1 MSAAVGRTA
10 VLGCIRTGQCT
21 RVYSDMYSV
30 RRYATAPGDDN
41 KPSVQQSPTSLNA
54 GNSSRESV
62 ESVLQR
68 ILEPDHAKS
77 IGVASEGAQ
86 SSKASKVSTADQRAL
101 VPLNIIY
108 LPPPKWHQPLRP
120 LIERQRQVPQDQKTD
135 SGNSW
140 STAPIE
146 NDNTIGDSR
155 ATLEEQYGKSFSTP
169 DSDGIIARIARMFA
183 SRLRIKPVPK
193 DALKDTPKDT
203 PKPASEKLLEA
214 HELDSS
220 DGLQAKQKA
229 QADLSRVTAEKWQG
243 STTYRILVTW
253 RQTLDSLR
261 SLPKDDDW
269 VTWAGKA
276 LNEITG
282 YDRIALLKMQ
292 VDSSGEQFH
301 AARRQLDDT
310 KAQHTRATKSRIANQ
325 REINS
330 LLQRKHLWSEDD
342 VARFTSLYRDEHQ
355 AESAETQSAKD
366 LKEAETLVDHK
377 YDELVNA
384 IRERYHEE
392 QIWSDKIRRASTYG
406 TWAVLF
412 MNILALFLAQA
423 IFEPRKRRKI
433 VAGVDER
440 LSEAMSEQKDMLA
453 STGQAMEQRM
463 GEQEK
468 AVAQMAQ
475 HLYNMSAVMDAI
487 SMRQERRM
495 PEVGAQLAEPV
506 QRPETTMI
514 DPSVLLGGS
523 DGYSDTELD
532 MYYAQMHARR
542 ALPESMIWKVASS
555 SHQKQAYSRAEAGQL
570 AFETAALTGLI
581 AGALFWFSS

>member
-10 VLGCIRTGQCT
+10 VLGCIRTGQ
-21 RVYSDMYSV
+21 YSRIYSGTYSL
-30 RRYATAPGDDN
+30 RMYATAPGDSD
-41 KPSVQQSPTSLNA
+41 KPSLTSVNT

-77 IGVASEGAQ
+77 IGVASGAQ
-86 SSKASKVSTADQRAL
+86 SNKAPKVSNTDQRAL

-120 LIERQRQVPQDQKTD
+120 LIERQPQNQAPLDQKTD

-146 NDNTIGDSR
+146 NGNTIGDSR

-169 DSDGIIARIARMFA
+169 SSDGIIARIARMFA
-183 SRLRIKPVPK
+183 SRPRIEPVFK
-193 DALKDTPKDT
+193 DALKDTLKDT
-203 PKPASEKLLEA
+203 SKPASEKILKA
-214 HELDSS
+214 PKPDSS
-220 DGLQAKQKA
+220 DGLQAEQKA
-229 QADLSRVTAEKWQG
+229 QADLSRVTAEKWQD

-301 AARRQLDDT
+301 AARRQLNDT
-310 KAQHTRATKSRIANQ
+310 KSQHARATKSRIANQ

-330 LLQRKHLWSEDD
+330 LLQRKHLWSEED

-366 LKEAETLVDHK
+366 LKEAEALVDHK

-453 STGQAMEQRM
+453 STGQAMEQRI

-468 AVAQMAQ
+468 AVVQMAQ

-487 SMRQERRM
+487 SMRQERGM
-495 PEVGAQLAEPV
+495 SEPGAQVSEPV
-506 QRPETTMI
+506 RRPEAAVV

-532 MYYAQMHARR
+532 MYYAQMHSRR

-555 SHQKQAYSRAEAGQL
+555 PHQKQAYSRAEAGQL
-570 AFETAALTGLI
+570 ALETAALTSLI
-581 AGALFWFSS
+581 AGTLYWFSS

>member
-1 MSAAVGRTA
+1 MSAAVGRTT
-10 VLGCIRTGQCT
+10 VLGCIRTGQ
-21 RVYSDMYSV
+21 YSRIYSGTYSL
-30 RRYATAPGDDN
+30 RMYATAPGDSD
-41 KPSVQQSPTSLNA
+41 KPSLTSVNT

-86 SSKASKVSTADQRAL
+86 SNKAPKVSNTDQRAL

-120 LIERQRQVPQDQKTD
+120 LIERQPQNQAPLDQKTD

-146 NDNTIGDSR
+146 NGNTIGDSR

-169 DSDGIIARIARMFA
+169 SSDGIIARIARIFA
-183 SRLRIKPVPK
+183 SRPRIEPVFK

-203 PKPASEKLLEA
+203 SKPAFEKTLKA
-214 HELDSS
+214 HKPDSS
-220 DGLQAKQKA
+220 DGLQAEQKA
-229 QADLSRVTAEKWQG
+229 QADLSRVTAEKWQD

-301 AARRQLDDT
+301 AARRQLNDT
-310 KAQHTRATKSRIANQ
+310 KSQHARATKSRIANQ

-330 LLQRKHLWSEDD
+330 LLQRKHLWSEED

-366 LKEAETLVDHK
+366 LKEAEALVDHK

-453 STGQAMEQRM
+453 STGQAMEQRI

-468 AVAQMAQ
+468 AVVQMAQ

-487 SMRQERRM
+487 SMRQERGM
-495 PEVGAQLAEPV
+495 SEAGAQVSEPV
-506 QRPETTMI
+506 RRPEAAVV

-532 MYYAQMHARR
+532 MYYAQMHSRR

-555 SHQKQAYSRAEAGQL
+555 PHQKQAYSRAEAGQL
-570 AFETAALTGLI
+570 ALETAALTSLI
-581 AGALFWFSS
+581 AGTLYWFSS

>member
-10 VLGCIRTGQCT
+10 VLGCIRTGQ
-21 RVYSDMYSV
+21 YSRIYSGTYSL
-30 RRYATAPGDDN
+30 RMYATAPGDSD
-41 KPSVQQSPTSLNA
+41 KPSLTSVNT

-68 ILEPDHAKS
+68 ILEPNHAKS

-86 SSKASKVSTADQRAL
+86 SNKAPKVSNTDQRAL

-120 LIERQRQVPQDQKTD
+120 LIERQPQNQAPLEQKTD

-146 NDNTIGDSR
+146 NGNTIGDSR

-169 DSDGIIARIARMFA
+169 SSDGIIARIARMFA
-183 SRLRIKPVPK
+183 SRPRIEPVFK
-193 DALKDTPKDT
+193 DALRYTPKDT
-203 PKPASEKLLEA
+203 SKPASEKILKA
-214 HELDSS
+214 PKPDSS
-220 DGLQAKQKA
+220 DGLQAEQKA
-229 QADLSRVTAEKWQG
+229 QADLSRVTAEKWQD

-301 AARRQLDDT
+301 AARRQLNDT
-310 KAQHTRATKSRIANQ
+310 KSQHARATKSRIANQ

-330 LLQRKHLWSEDD
+330 LLQRKHLWSEED

-366 LKEAETLVDHK
+366 LKEAEALVDHK

-453 STGQAMEQRM
+453 STGQAMEQRI

-468 AVAQMAQ
+468 AVVQMAQ

-487 SMRQERRM
+487 SMRQERGM
-495 PEVGAQLAEPV
+495 SEAGAQASEPV
-506 QRPETTMI
+506 RRSEAAVV

-532 MYYAQMHARR
+532 MYYAQMHSRR

-555 SHQKQAYSRAEAGQL
+555 PHQKQAYSRAEAGQL
-570 AFETAALTGLI
+570 ALETAALTSLI
-581 AGALFWFSS
+581 AGTLYWFSS